1 MRPLGILGGAMSG
14 SPPPAGGVGLSPV
27 IGFTNVQTFTAAG
40 TNSWTVPA
48 GVTACFVEIWGGGA
62 GGNGVGGSSSP
73 CYGGG
78 YSARH
83 VTGLVPG
90 SSISVTVG
98 AGGAGASGNGAT
110 GGTSSFGAY
119 ASATGGAY
127 NAAGN
132 GSGGEINIASVFPDG
147 GGSVDN
153 LAGPGASGGLF
164 RIAGRGGKTGA
175 TNGGDGCQPGGSG
188 GNGQNGTGGNGA
200 AGMVI
205 IYW

>member
-1 MRPLGILGGAMSG
+1 MRPLGMLGGAMSG
-14 SPPPAGGVGLSPV
+14 SPPAAGGGGSSPL

-40 TNSWTVPA
+40 TTSWTVPA

-62 GGNGVGGSSSP
+62 GGNGVSGSGAP

-78 YSARH
+78 YAARH

-98 AGGAGASGNGAT
+98 AGGAGSSSTGST

-119 ASATGGAY
+119 ASATGGA
-127 NAAGN
+127 AAAPGN
-132 GSGGEINIASVFPDG
+132 GSGGEINIASVFQDG
-147 GGSVDN
+147 GGTANN
-153 LAGPGASGGLF
+153 LTGPGAPGGLF
-164 RIAGRGGKTGA
+164 WKGGRGGVCGS
-175 TNGGDGCQPGGSG
+175 TNGGNGYQPGGAG
-188 GNGQNGTGGNGA
+188 GNGQTGTGGNGA
-200 AGMVI
+200 PGMVI